1 MIFPFYFIPTKS
13 RWVVSSNGPVVS
25 LILNIIFLWKFIIS
39 NLDEMGDAVSL
50 KRAEK
55 IVGQEICF
63 IFADCTNERD
73 LEKVFQKVC
82 LYFLKNVNE
91 NIIY

>member
-1 MIFPFYFIPTKS
+1 
-13 RWVVSSNGPVVS
+13 
-25 LILNIIFLWKFIIS
+25 
-39 NLDEMGDAVSL
+39 MGDAVSL